1 MLEWVIF
8 EAGETEGAGRIEA
21 HGLEIAGDD
30 CHRGDAAIRHRSEKA
45 VTVGKGGA
53 RTPEAEPRGVAQ
65 IFGLRRTGGRFIDD
79 AGARQRILQ
88 ADPGKALFGT
98 LGPPILVLGSRDRKS
113 VV

>member
-1 MLEWVIF
+1 MRISDWSSDVCSADLEDGPRVCIGVLDVYRCGSDLMLECVIF

-30 CHRGDAAIRHRSEKA
+30 FHRGDAAIRHRSEKA

-65 IFGLRRTGGRFIDD
+65 IFGLRRT
-79 AGARQRILQ
+79 
-88 ADPGKALFGT
+88 
-98 LGPPILVLGSRDRKS
+98 DRKS

>member
-8 EAGETEGAGRIEA
+8 DAGETEGAGRIEA

-30 CHRGDAAIRHRSEKA
+30 FHRGDAAIRHRSEKA

-79 AGARQRILQ
+79 AGARPRILK
-88 ADPGKALFGT
+88 ADPGKARFGT
-98 LGPPILVLGSRDRKS
+98 LGPPITDLDRKN
-113 VV
+113 VG